1 MLIYVNACSVVVLPE
16 TMDHITDQS
25 QKLQPS
31 SSSFCSKAS
40 ARPRLMVTLGDIYY
54 PLLSHLPGAFSVTIS
69 LSKQMAPKTTK
80 TDVML
85 VMKASESPFAAVKIA
100 TLCVGKREPAPGLQS
115 SAWLCGMDGSHT
127 LRWTISWFPLAKK
140 IKQVTVAENN
150 MPACCSRVLYCLSIR
165 LKTAIIYCQQK
176 NFESTETDCDFLRA
190 YLTNLQSLR
199 RQLQNYQ
206 QSFWGSLINHW
217 PSMEALDF
225 LHIALCQI
233 LLQHLLHCH
242 LTGAAPISPNT
253 ELVYWPIDN
262 RWIKPCFSEMWKRKY
277 KYCINT

>member
-127 LRWTISWFPLAKK
+127 LR
-140 IKQVTVAENN
+140 
-150 MPACCSRVLYCLSIR
+150 
-165 LKTAIIYCQQK
+165 
-176 NFESTETDCDFLRA
+176 
-190 YLTNLQSLR
+190 
-199 RQLQNYQ
+199 
-206 QSFWGSLINHW
+206 
-217 PSMEALDF
+217 
-225 LHIALCQI
+225 
-233 LLQHLLHCH
+233 
-242 LTGAAPISPNT
+242 
-253 ELVYWPIDN
+253 
-262 RWIKPCFSEMWKRKY
+262 
-277 KYCINT
+277 